1 MLSLVL
7 FPQVSTPVSALTMPG
22 VWEWVVI
29 LGIVLVVFGPGKL
42 PQLGESLGKSIRG
55 FKKAMNTD
63 PNEIDVTPSS
73 GQLPEGQAASI
84 PKATQASEDRTVRN

>member
-1 MLSLVL
+1 MLSL
-7 FPQVSTPVSALTMPG
+7 ALIPALPAPLPALAMPG

-63 PNEIDVTPSS
+63 PNEIDVTPSA
-73 GQLPEGQAASI
+73 GQLPEGQAQAA
-84 PKATQASEDRTVRN
+84 PKASTTEDRNVRV